1 MSGASYAMAG
11 CLTLEARLVDHFLS
25 ANKRDGSDEIRME
38 HAVSMY
44 AETIHPASSFD
55 LVVNHNL
62 LGPSRMHHE
71 RTDRSIA
78 CMRTRVS
85 PLRSEIADSR
95 NERYPCPHTHQ
106 LVPWLQH
113 IYGHKICH
121 QTSRLAGRNSCLQAL
136 VIRSATH
143 KPMDGPLAS
152 TSIVL
157 WWGGCNL
164 ELSHS
169 RRSIRRREPTYKSN
183 VGTSPLFFV
192 LQNNRRSAS
201 TILLLD
207 IG

>member
-1 MSGASYAMAG
+1 MRFGWSTPFP
-11 CLTLEARLVDHFLS
+11 CTLKPSIQL
-25 ANKRDGSDEIRME
+25 
-38 HAVSMY
+38 
-44 AETIHPASSFD
+44 PASI
-55 LVVNHNL
+55 L
-62 LGPSRMHHE
+62 LSIITCSGRHACTTNEPIDQSRACV
-71 RTDRSIA
+71 RAYRRCVARSQI
-78 CMRTRVS
+78 RETSDIHVHT
-85 PLRSEIADSR
+85 
-95 NERYPCPHTHQ
+95 HTHQ